1 MIKPLWQK
9 VWRFLKKKKKNR
21 NKTLYDPAIPLLGIY
36 SEENKIEK
44 VTCIP
49 LIIAV
54 LFTIARGG
62 AWWAAVYGVAQVRT
76 RLK

>member
-1 MIKPLWQK
+1 MIQPLWK
-9 VWRFLKKKKKNR
+9 KIWRFLKKKKKIGI
-21 NKTLYDPAIPLLGIY
+21 KTLYDPAIPLLGIY
-36 SEENKIEK
+36 SEENKIET

-62 AWWAAVYGVAQVRT
+62 AWWAAVYGVAQVWT